1 MKKQTKKAFTLV
13 ELIVVIIILAILW
26 TIAFISLQWYSKSAR
41 DSTRISNLSTMKT
54 SLELFHLDAWK
65 YPLPTDSFTVT
76 YNWTEVWTQWTFWT
90 TTANNIDKLD
100 KIPTDPL
107 TAKEFTYSITKTKQ
121 EFQLAW
127 MFETTDLVL
136 NNTLSQTKAWDTIAT
151 ALVTWNYNWALS
163 KINTWTTCEI
173 LSIPSIISSQPET
186 TTDLST
192 ILTNK
197 WLVFNWFNNLPNNY
211 QSSKYNNEWW
221 FDFTSN
227 QLIVY
232 SDTESCEPLYDADD
246 NTART
251 TLITNLQTAYSWTII
266 SNKDYINNITSL
278 DINNANDVD
287 LFWKTLVNNNMW
299 GDIALKNSNWEGWS
313 SWWETW
319 SSFTTDYLNST
330 FWDSFDINDSWN
342 VDTLKEMF
350 AANSIYAKN
359 WNSYGWC
366 TISDVQELT
375 NISWWINLVDN
386 TIYILDFDSVDITS
400 QINFNWNCIAM
411 ISKKAWWSTFVNNN
425 TTWSADY
432 GLLQISSRS
441 NIILDNITLNWNN
454 STRKKRGI
462 YFDWSS
468 SSTLHNISSYNNETS
483 WIYIF
488 NWQYINFENI
498 RTYNNYGGITLQ
510 STVDYNIFNNLIVY
524 NNSAHWLW
532 VAGADYN
539 SFNNIQLFNNG
550 SYNLVL
556 TQWSLNSL
564 INGIYAYNGSSY
576 GIYANGNSNNAIL
589 RNHYN
594 FNNNISIDLS
604 TTWNKYYDTLK
615 VFWNS
620 SEWTYPSQWLSTD
633 TPKPTTWLDWAL
645 DQTVETFNASW
656 VVQPSVTW
664 WDYTLRWYQTW
675 LTFDWSETY
684 TFWANISK
692 QTKPV
697 KWNWSAFE
705 EYGVDGVDY
714 DSTKYIWEW

>member
-1 MKKQTKKAFTLV
+1 MKNQKAFTLV

-266 SNKDYINNITSL
+266 SNKDYINHITTL
-278 DINNANDVD
+278 D
-287 LFWKTLVNNNMW
+287 T
-299 GDIALKNSNWEGWS
+299 GNS
-313 SWWETW
+313 
-319 SSFTTDYLNST
+319 
-330 FWDSFDINDSWN
+330 
-342 VDTLKEMF
+342 
-350 AANSIYAKN
+350 
-359 WNSYGWC
+359 
-366 TISDVQELT
+366 
-375 NISWWINLVDN
+375 
-386 TIYILDFDSVDITS
+386 DSVDLLWRTIVTNILGGDIVAS
-400 QINFNWNCIAM
+400 SSDWGGWTDWRDVDQNCDLPDVTIWTQTW
-411 ISKKAWWSTFVNNN
+411 AWCNSTLWTWIEYSVDQNCYDY
-425 TTWSADY
+425 TWSPTSWCNWLSNQKENVYNATY
-432 GLLQISSRS
+432 GINNIWGKLYTWDNSGSACGTWYHVPSDEELYILEKQLWCTDRDTDWTYSTILIWTACSWLWWMWHTWKDDTNNVIEALRLPLSGYRS
-441 NIILDNITLNWNN
+441 PGSVFWY
-454 STRKKRGI
+454 RGWGM
-462 YFDWSS
+462 FLWSS
-468 SSTLHNISSYNNETS
+468 TEFDGSQVYGRNLSYDGYTTYRN
-483 WIYIF
+483 Y
-488 NWQYINFENI
+488 
-498 RTYNNYGGITLQ
+498 RTKDHG
-510 STVDYNIFNNLIVY
+510 F
-524 NNSAHWLW
+524 
-532 VAGADYN
+532 
-539 SFNNIQLFNNG
+539 
-550 SYNLVL
+550 
-556 TQWSLNSL
+556 
-564 INGIYAYNGSSY
+564 
-576 GIYANGNSNNAIL
+576 
-589 RNHYN
+589 
-594 FNNNISIDLS
+594 
-604 TTWNKYYDTLK
+604 
-615 VFWNS
+615 
-620 SEWTYPSQWLSTD
+620 
-633 TPKPTTWLDWAL
+633 
-645 DQTVETFNASW
+645 
-656 VVQPSVTW
+656 SVRCIKT
-664 WDYTLRWYQTW
+664 
-675 LTFDWSETY
+675 
-684 TFWANISK
+684 N
-692 QTKPV
+692 
-697 KWNWSAFE
+697 
-705 EYGVDGVDY
+705 
-714 DSTKYIWEW
+714 